1 MDDTRLKQALKQ
13 LLIRECDKQDDIDW
27 QSIEDN
33 EPLFGQQSRVQMDSL
48 DALQVSLALQQHY
61 GVRIEGAKDGR
72 RVLNSIDSIVAFI
85 RQQQP

>member
-1 MDDTRLKQALKQ
+1 MDDTELKQTLKQ

-27 QSIEDN
+27 QSIADD
-33 EPLFGQQSRVQMDSL
+33 EPLFGQQSRIQMDSL

-72 RVLNSIDSIVAFI
+72 RILNTIDSIAAFI
-85 RQQQP
+85 RQAS